1 AHPLITIERGEITG
15 LPPEAW
21 GSTIIATGPLTGSGL
36 ASAIAGLTGE
46 ESLAFFDAIAPIVY
60 KDSINFDIAWYQ
72 SRYDKEGPG
81 GTGKDYINLPLNKE
95 EYLNLINEM
104 IAAPKTEYKEWEKDT
119 PYFEGCMPIEVMAE
133 RGIDTPRFGPMKP
146 VGLDDPRTGRWP
158 YAVVQLRQDN
168 ALGTLYN

>member
-1 AHPLITIERGEITG
+1 MACGDKHQVPAGGALAVDRDGFSEAVTAALNAHPLITIERGEITG

-95 EYLNLINEM
+95 EY
-104 IAAPKTEYKEWEKDT
+104 
-119 PYFEGCMPIEVMAE
+119 
-133 RGIDTPRFGPMKP
+133 
-146 VGLDDPRTGRWP
+146 
-158 YAVVQLRQDN
+158 
-168 ALGTLYN
+168 